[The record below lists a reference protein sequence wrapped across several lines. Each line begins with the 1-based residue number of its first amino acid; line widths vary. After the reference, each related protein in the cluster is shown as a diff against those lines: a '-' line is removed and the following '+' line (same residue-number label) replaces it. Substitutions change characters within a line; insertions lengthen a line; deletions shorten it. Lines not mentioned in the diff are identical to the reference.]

1 MPRAQRQPLQW
12 PAYLSPEAQPSA
24 EHVNCGHMLPGV
36 SFLPTLSHRGS
47 QAAEGAAQLA
57 LLLLALL

>member
-1 MPRAQRQPLQW
+1 MAT
-12 PAYLSPEAQPSA
+12 YLSPEAQPSA

-36 SFLPTLSHRGS
+36 LFLPTLTHRGS